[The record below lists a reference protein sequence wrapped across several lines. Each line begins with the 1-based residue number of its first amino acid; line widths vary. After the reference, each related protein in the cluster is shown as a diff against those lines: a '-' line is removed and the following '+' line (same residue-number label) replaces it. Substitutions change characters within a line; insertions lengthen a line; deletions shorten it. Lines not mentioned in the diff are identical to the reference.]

1 MKIEDQLKQSGLD
14 DIYEKVMKG
23 ERLSIEDGVRLYETP
38 DLLSVGC
45 LADIVRERKNGNFAY
60 FNRNQHINYTNICN
74 KGCRFCAFQ
83 RLPNAPDAYWL
94 SLEEVEEK
102 LEKFLY
108 IPITE
113 VHMVA
118 GINPRIPY
126 SYYLDLL
133 RTVKRARPEVHIK
146 AFTMIEV
153 EEIVRVSGKSPEEV
167 FSDLRD
173 AGLGSF
179 PGGGAEVFSERVH
192 VELFRRK
199 LDSDRWLDL
208 AKIAHELGFRSNATM
223 LYGHVETDAER
234 VEHLVKLREAQDET
248 GGFQTFIP
256 LAFHPENTE
265 LDHIPPTTGMMDLRT
280 IAVSRLM
287 LDNFPHIKAF
297 WIMITPRIAQIALS
311 FGADDIDGTV
321 LEEHITHDAGAT
333 TPQGLTQK
341 EMIRLIREAGRTP
354 VERDTLYNVV
364 GLN

>member
-1 MKIEDQLKQSGLD
+1 LSIEDQIKASGLD
-14 DIYEKVMKG
+14 SIYEKVMKG
-23 ERLSIEDGVRLYETP
+23 ERLSFDDGVRLFETP
-38 DLLSVGC
+38 DLLSVGR
-45 LADIVRERKNGNFAY
+45 LANIIRERKNGDFAY
-60 FNRNQHINYTNICN
+60 YNRNQHINYTNICN

-83 RLPNAPDAYWL
+83 RLPNAADAYWL
-94 SLEEVEEK
+94 SLEDVEEK
-102 LEKFLY
+102 LRKFRD

-118 GINPRIPY
+118 GINPKIPY

-133 RTVKRARPEVHIK
+133 RTVKSVRPEVHIK

-153 EEIVRVSGKSPEEV
+153 EEIVRVSGKSSEETLLE
-167 FSDLRD
+167 LRE

-192 VELFRRK
+192 KELFRRK
-199 LDSDRWLDL
+199 LDSQRWLEL
-208 AKIAHELGFRSNATM
+208 AKAAHALGFRSNATM
-223 LYGHVETDAER
+223 LYGHVESDAER
-234 VEHLVKLREAQDET
+234 VEHLIKLRETQDQS

-265 LDHIPPTTGMMDLRT
+265 LDHLPSTTGMMDLRT
-280 IAVSRLM
+280 VAVARLM

-297 WIMITPRIAQIALS
+297 WIMVSPRVAQIALS

-341 EMIRLIREAGRTP
+341 EMIRLIREAGRIP

-364 GLN
+364 SMN